1 MIIINIL
8 IAIFILVCF
17 IIYILALITCLL
29 GIFYNYEEKRKILT
43 YTNYYYSIEQGGYR
57 CTADILGLA
66 IIYNLIKK
74 NIIVKEINSNHMTL
88 ERYKNRTLIK
98 PNINISINTITVYNK
113 IFTTYICVSYTCTE
127 KELNNFLKKIE
138 DEFMDEI
145 VYKNLVDK
153 NVTIY
158 Y

>member
-1 MIIINIL
+1 MIIFNIL
-8 IAIFILVCF
+8 IFIFLLILF
-17 IIYILALITCLL
+17 IIYILSLITCLL
-29 GIFYNYEEKRKILT
+29 SIFYNYEGKRKIFT
-43 YTNYYYSIEQGGYR
+43 YTNYYYPIEQGGSR

-74 NIIVKEINSNHMTL
+74 NIIVKEINSNHMTS

-98 PNINISINTITVYNK
+98 PNINISINTIMVYDK
-113 IFTTYICVSYTCTE
+113 MFTTYICVSYTCTE
-127 KELNNFLKKIE
+127 KELNRFLKKIE
-138 DEFMDEI
+138 DEFMNEI

-153 NVTIY
+153 NVY